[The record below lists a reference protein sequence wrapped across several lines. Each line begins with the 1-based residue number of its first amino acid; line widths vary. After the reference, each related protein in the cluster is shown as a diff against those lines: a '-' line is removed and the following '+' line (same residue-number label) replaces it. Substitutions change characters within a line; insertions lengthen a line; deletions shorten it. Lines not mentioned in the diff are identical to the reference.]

1 MDRHSGTLNLRT
13 FKYLDNTIHNSKSLY
28 PFLFHTISYCFIH
41 TSYCFK
47 LSFILSTLKE
57 VIFANFVDFGRFR
70 QKLIPAKFLA
80 KMNLQKLIL
89 TKITKA
95 TGRCSGIQVFR
106 NFRSKF
112 FEKLVKE
119 LIFYFSL
126 KACNII
132 KSELLHLIFQG
143 FYLQFYQATL
153 RNILMAV

>member
-1 MDRHSGTLNLRT
+1 MDQHSGTLNLRT
-13 FKYLDNTIHNSKSLY
+13 FKYRDNTIRNSKSLY

-95 TGRCSGIQVFR
+95 TGRCSGI
-106 NFRSKF
+106 
-112 FEKLVKE
+112 
-119 LIFYFSL
+119 
-126 KACNII
+126 
-132 KSELLHLIFQG
+132 
-143 FYLQFYQATL
+143 
-153 RNILMAV
+153 